1 MNVSVISLKF
11 GRFLIFENRSSGSVH
26 PGVTIDGNLTAVALS
41 MMHTSECVS
50 TGSVVTQL

>member
-26 PGVTIDGNLTAVALS
+26 PGVTIDGN
-41 MMHTSECVS
+41 
-50 TGSVVTQL
+50 